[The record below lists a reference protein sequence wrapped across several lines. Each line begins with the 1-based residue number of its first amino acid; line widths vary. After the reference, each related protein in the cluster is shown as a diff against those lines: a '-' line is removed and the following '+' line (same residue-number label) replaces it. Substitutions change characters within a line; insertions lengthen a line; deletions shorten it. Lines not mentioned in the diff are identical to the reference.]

1 MTNTRP
7 PGRALPPNQRRDSPP
22 QGDRRH
28 RSSAS
33 AAIDGYAEPP
43 RRSSALTSVLL
54 YGGVAL
60 LCLGVG
66 AATFFV
72 MSPPT
77 DYIRREI
84 IARVKAETGRDL
96 TIGGGASFT
105 IFPSLGLRLSG
116 VSLSAPP
123 GMGGEPLLK
132 AANFDVGVRL
142 LPLLRQE
149 IVVDR
154 LELNE
159 PVFSLR
165 VDTDG
170 RRSWDM
176 AGVDLPVRFARRF
189 RRRVS

>member
-7 PGRALPPNQRRDSPP
+7 PGRGLPQTPRRDSPGPGRYPPGP
-22 QGDRRH
+22 QPSLGAERR
-28 RSSAS
+28 
-33 AAIDGYAEPP
+33 YVEPP
-43 RRSSALTSVLL
+43 RRSSPLFSILL

-105 IFPSLGLRLSG
+105 IFPSLGT
-116 VSLSAPP
+116 AP
-123 GMGGEPLLK
+123 
-132 AANFDVGVRL
+132 
-142 LPLLRQE
+142 Q
-149 IVVDR
+149 
-154 LELNE
+154 
-159 PVFSLR
+159 
-165 VDTDG
+165 
-170 RRSWDM
+170 
-176 AGVDLPVRFARRF
+176 
-189 RRRVS
+189 